1 MGCAVTHPE
10 KESEKENCYLNRK
23 TNIEVL
29 AEAGVERQKLVLLGN
44 LLVNVELRSI
54 WDCLIGDWLDR
65 PGAQEKVWLESLLTN
80 LLNANNPK

>member
-1 MGCAVTHPE
+1 MDCAVIHLE
-10 KESEKENCYLNRK
+10 KESKKENCYSNRK

-54 WDCLIGDWLDR
+54 WDCLIGNRLDR
-65 PGAQEKVWLESLLTN
+65 PGAREKVSLESLLTN
-80 LLNANNPK
+80 LLNANNPN

>member
-1 MGCAVTHPE
+1 MGCAVIHLE

-29 AEAGVERQKLVLLGN
+29 AEAGAERQKLVLLSN

-54 WDCLIGDWLDR
+54 WDCLIGNRLDR
-65 PGAQEKVWLESLLTN
+65 PGAQEKVWLETLLTKI
-80 LLNANNPK
+80 LNANNPK